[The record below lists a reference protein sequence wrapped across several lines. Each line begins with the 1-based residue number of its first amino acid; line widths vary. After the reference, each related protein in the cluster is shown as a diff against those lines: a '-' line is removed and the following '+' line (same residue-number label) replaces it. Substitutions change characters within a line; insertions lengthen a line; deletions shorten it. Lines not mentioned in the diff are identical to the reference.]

1 MPRTIHSHS
10 VCGPCIFEVGRVS
23 RGSKDQEIH
32 LRHLKRYLSVKH
44 KERNVATWAATV
56 VSDPHIHPHNMNP

>member
-1 MPRTIHSHS
+1 M
-10 VCGPCIFEVGRVS
+10 S